1 MRLGIEVELGLGWI
15 VVRFEMARLGSGL
28 GLGLGLEFD
37 FGLVWVRFSRAGL
50 EILVS
55 QVRCRP
61 NSGKLG

>member
-15 VVRFEMARLGSGL
+15 VVRFEMARLGL